1 MKWSA
6 VKQPAMNRAKKWLPR
21 LLPWLITLLLLRF
34 LVTQGGDWQELRQEL
49 ASASLGLL
57 ALAVLFQAGTYAAV
71 AWYNELLL
79 RSYQVRVP
87 WWRQYSIQFAMSF
100 VETAVPSAAVSG
112 LLLRAR
118 LLKPYGATAD
128 VATVT
133 TVVETFSIS
142 LTVLAPALF
151 VGAFVA
157 IDGVDAGPAARLL
170 LLLLA
175 IGGGALLVIGRW
187 RRQWLRDSRIAMQMR
202 LSRWW
207 DNHAV
212 RRWPQRLADY
222 PSHRLTGRA
231 AYLWREMAT
240 MLRQR
245 PHWLLAALLLRT
257 GCEVIAFGLC
267 FYAFGEKLPLL
278 TILLLY
284 TITITVNTLGAVPGG
299 VGLAEVS
306 LAAIYTQFGLAPE
319 TAVAIALA
327 YRLTGY
333 WLPRVTGAF
342 SWLWLERQH
351 RAERRAEAS
360 A

>member
-1 MKWSA
+1 
-6 VKQPAMNRAKKWLPR
+6 MNRAKKWLPR

-49 ASASLGLL
+49 AGASLGLL

-87 WWRQYSIQFAMSF
+87 WFRQYSIQFAMSF

-112 LLLRAR
+112 LVLRAR

-157 IDGVDAGPAARLL
+157 IDGVNAGPVRLL
-170 LLLLA
+170 LLALAVVMGVLLGVA
-175 IGGGALLVIGRW
+175 RW
-187 RRQWLRDSRIAMQMR
+187 RAHWLRAGSAAVQTQ
-202 LSRWW
+202 LAHWW
-207 DNHAV
+207 DAHAV
-212 RRWPQRLADY
+212 SRWPQRLAGY
-222 PSHRLTGRA
+222 PSHRLAGRTA
-231 AYLWREMAT
+231 HLWREMAA

-245 PHWLLAALLLRT
+245 PHWLLAVLLLRT
-257 GCEVIAFGLC
+257 GCEIIAFGLC
-267 FYAFGEKLPLL
+267 FYAFGETLPLL

-299 VGLAEVS
+299 VGLAETS
-306 LAAIYTQFGLAPE
+306 LAAIYTQLGLAPE
-319 TAVAIALA
+319 TAVAVALA

-333 WLPRVTGAF
+333 WLPRAVGGF

-351 RAERRAEAS
+351 RAERRAQTLM
-360 A
+360 